1 MSKNMLDGCPEKLNQ
16 RTKDKLI
23 EIVKDKALEFG
34 TFVLKTGE
42 KTNFYFD
49 CRKLSI
55 DSEGLDILV
64 QSLHGVLRI
73 SSVGRELCGGY
84 EFDAIGGPSLGA
96 DTIVGA
102 FLYNQGRV
110 RNPLR
115 GFLIRK
121 ETDVRGDRVVGSVK
135 KGDKVVIVEDV
146 VTSGKTALIAV
157 RAIEEFGCEVLCVIS
172 VVDRLEGAKELFKK
186 ENIPFSSMLT
196 IDDVAQK
203 TYIQKGN

>member
-1 MSKNMLDGCPEKLNQ
+1 MHDRYPEKLNQ
-16 RTKDKLI
+16 KTKDKLI

-34 TFVLKTGE
+34 EFVLKTGE
-42 KTNFYFD
+42 KTDFYFD

-55 DSEGLDILV
+55 DSEGLEILI
-64 QSLHGVLRI
+64 QSLHAVLRVT
-73 SSVGRELCGGY
+73 SVGRLQDGSY

-96 DTIVGA
+96 DAIVGA

-110 RNPLR
+110 KTHIR

-135 KGDKVVIVEDV
+135 KGDKVVVVEDV
-146 VTSGKTALIAV
+146 VTSGKTALRAV
-157 RAIEEFGCEVLCVIS
+157 RAIEEFGCEVLCVVS

-186 ENIPFSSMLT
+186 ENVPFSSMLT

-203 TYIQKGN
+203 TYIQKAN